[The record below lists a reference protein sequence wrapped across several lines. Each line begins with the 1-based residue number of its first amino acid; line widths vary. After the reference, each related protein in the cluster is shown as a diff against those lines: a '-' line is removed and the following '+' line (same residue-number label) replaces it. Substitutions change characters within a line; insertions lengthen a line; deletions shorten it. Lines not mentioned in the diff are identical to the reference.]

1 MRVLPLAVFCL
12 LALLLGPPAAAAHG
26 NLHAQILAV
35 TRAIAA
41 APTNAS
47 LYLQRG
53 ELHRAHHAPR
63 SARADYDRALALD
76 PSLDAARLARAR
88 LLVELRRA
96 TEAGPDLEAFLAR
109 HPGHVQATLVR
120 ARARGA
126 SGDVRGAVADY
137 DAVLAATPDPDRGL
151 ERARL
156 LAATGREADRRQA
169 VAGLDA
175 LMTELGPIVTLDL
188 EAIALLVDLGDHDAA
203 LARVDRAIART
214 PNATSWR
221 VRRADLLRRA
231 GRTAEARQAYLD
243 ARAAF
248 DILPPARRQ
257 TRDAQRARVAIDTA
271 LDDLSPTVQGPSH
284 P

>member
-1 MRVLPLAVFCL
+1 MAVFCL
-12 LALLLGPPAAAAHG
+12 LALLLGPPAASAHG
-26 NLHAQILAV
+26 DLHAQILAV

-203 LARVDRAIART
+203 LARVDRRHRPHPECHELACAQGRPAPTRRSHRRGASGLSRRT
-214 PNATSWR
+214 R
-221 VRRADLLRRA
+221 GV
-231 GRTAEARQAYLD
+231 
-243 ARAAF
+243 
-248 DILPPARRQ
+248 
-257 TRDAQRARVAIDTA
+257 
-271 LDDLSPTVQGPSH
+271 
-284 P
+284 

>member
-1 MRVLPLAVFCL
+1 MRVLPMAVFCL
-12 LALLLGPPAAAAHG
+12 LALVLDPPAASAHG
-26 NLHAQILAV
+26 DLHAQILAV

-53 ELHRAHHAPR
+53 ELYRAHHAPR

-137 DAVLAATPDPDRGL
+137 DAVLAATPDPDCGL